1 MVKMDDKLDNLKQVV
16 LHMATLINKMYGQVY
31 ECLETMNVDK
41 ALEVIKMDEFVNRCE
56 EDVNDT
62 AIECLALLSPV
73 ASDLRKVIAAIKIT
87 TDLERIGDYSKNI
100 ASFVI
105 KNHEL
110 DDDTKKMTKEIMDE
124 FLTMLD
130 HAMDAYAKEDSK
142 WAMQIPNEDEV
153 INKKFKE
160 ISRNLRNKPEYTTEN
175 IINIAE
181 MLRNIERAGDHTK
194 NICEHIIYQV
204 KGQHIEFD

>member
-1 MVKMDDKLDNLKQVV
+1 MVKIDDKLDNLKQVV
-16 LHMATLINKMYGQVY
+16 LHMATLINTMYTKVY
-31 ECLETMNVDK
+31 TCLETMDVDK

-87 TDLERIGDYSKNI
+87 SDLERIGDYSKNI

-105 KNHEL
+105 KNDSL
-110 DDDTKKMTKEIMDE
+110 DDETKTMTKEIMDE

-142 WAMQIPNEDEV
+142 WAMQIPSEDEI

-160 ISRNLRNKPEYTTEN
+160 ISDRLRTSNNYQIDE
-175 IINIAE
+175 IINIAQ
-181 MLRNIERAGDHTK
+181 MIRNIERAGDHTK
-194 NICEHIIYQV
+194 NICEHIIYQT